1 MKICFLI
8 FALNLAA
15 EVYPADTV
23 SVKYFPLKAGNTW
36 YYKTTF
42 SPIPFPPE
50 FHKDY
55 IEKDTSINGITYF
68 KFFRH
73 GSVSYIRVDSV
84 KGNLLAYSPGNGCGS
99 YANDK
104 IIDSLASSPGNQ
116 ITCIYEAIQTRICV
130 STGTQNVFGIISD
143 TKDFIHYGL
152 FVANITYAKNFG
164 VIYSC
169 SGEPPPCTGFTNL
182 IGCRIDG
189 IVYGDTNLTSIK
201 QIGNSIPEYFSLE
214 QNYPNPFN
222 PHTIINYAIP
232 SNVRSQTSDVKLLIY
247 NSLGKHIATLV
258 NENQN
263 AGSYSVEFN
272 GEGLPSGVYY
282 CKLEAG
288 DFVETKRMVILK

>member
-1 MKICFLI
+1 MKIYFFI
-8 FALNLAA
+8 FALILSS
-15 EVYPADTV
+15 EVFPADTV

-68 KFFRH
+68 KFYRH
-73 GSVSYIRVDSV
+73 GSVSYIRFDSV

-116 ITCIYEAIQTRICV
+116 ITCIYENIQTRRCV

-143 TKDFIHYGL
+143 TKEFDHYGL
-152 FVANITYAKNFG
+152 FVSTITYAKNFG
-164 VIYSC
+164 VISSC
-169 SGEPPPCTGFTNL
+169 SGDPPPCTGFTNL

-189 IVYGDTNLTSIK
+189 IVYGDTNLTSIE

-222 PHTIINYAIP
+222 PKTIINYAIP
-232 SNVRSQTSDVKLLIY
+232 SNVKRQTSNVKLIIY
-247 NSLGKHIATLV
+247 NSQGKQVTTLV
-258 NENQN
+258 NRKQN
-263 AGSYSVEFN
+263 PGRYSVEFS
-272 GEGLPSGVYY
+272 GKGLPSGIYFY
-282 CKLEAG
+282 KLEAG
-288 DFVETKRMVILK
+288 EFTETKRMVLLK

>member
-8 FALNLAA
+8 FAIILAP
-15 EVYPADTV
+15 EVFPADTA

-42 SPIPFPPE
+42 SPIPFPPV

-68 KFFRH
+68 KFYKH
-73 GSVSYIRVDSV
+73 GSASFLRVDSV
-84 KGNLLAYSPGNGCGS
+84 KGNLLAYSSGNGCGS

-116 ITCIYEAIQTRICV
+116 IICLYQNIQIRRCA

-143 TKDFIHYGL
+143 TKDFSHDGL
-152 FVANITYAKNFG
+152 FVENIKYAKNFG

-169 SGEPPPCTGFTNL
+169 SGEPPPCGNFTNL

-189 IVYGDTNLTSIK
+189 IVYGDTNFTNIK
-201 QIGNSIPEYFSLE
+201 QIGNSVPEYFSLS

-222 PHTIINYAIP
+222 PKTIINYELSITNFVNIKVFDA
-232 SNVRSQTSDVKLLIY
+232 
-247 NSLGKHIATLV
+247 LGKEVATLV

-263 AGSYSVEFN
+263 AGSYSVEFY
-272 GEGLPSGVYY
+272 GEGMPSGIYFY
-282 CKLEAG
+282 KLEAG
-288 DFVETKRMVILK
+288 DFTETKRMILLK

>member
-8 FALNLAA
+8 FALNLAS
-15 EVYPADTV
+15 EVFPADTA

-42 SPIPFPPE
+42 SPIPFPPV

-68 KFFRH
+68 KFYKH
-73 GSVSYIRVDSV
+73 GSASFIRIDSV

-116 ITCIYEAIQTRICV
+116 IICLYQNIQTRRCV

-143 TKDFIHYGL
+143 TKDFAHDGL
-152 FVANITYAKNFG
+152 FVENIKYAKNFG
-164 VIYSC
+164 VISSC

-201 QIGNSIPEYFSLE
+201 QIGNSIPEYFSLS
-214 QNYPNPFN
+214 QNFPNPFN
-222 PHTIINYAIP
+222 PATIINYAIP
-232 SNVRSQTSDVKLLIY
+232 SNVKRQTSDVKLIIY
-247 NSLGKHIATLV
+247 NSLGKQITTLV
-258 NENQN
+258 NRKHN

-272 GEGLPSGVYY
+272 GEGLPSGIYFY
-282 CKLEAG
+282 KIKAG
-288 DFVETKRMVILK
+288 DFDETKRMVMLK

>member
-1 MKICFLI
+1 MKIYFFI
-8 FALNLAA
+8 FALILAT
-15 EVYPADTV
+15 EVFPADTA

-36 YYKTTF
+36 YYKTTY
-42 SPIPFPPE
+42 SPFPFPPTY
-50 FHKDY
+50 HKDF

-68 KFFRH
+68 KFY
-73 GSVSYIRVDSV
+73 GSASFIRVDSANA
-84 KGNLLAYSPGNGCGS
+84 NLLVYSPGNGCGS

-116 ITCIYEAIQTRICV
+116 IICLYQNIQTRRCV

-143 TKDFIHYGL
+143 TKDFYHDGL

-214 QNYPNPFN
+214 QNFPNPFN
-222 PHTIINYAIP
+222 PKTIINYNIEFPLNKGGQGVVSLKVYDA
-232 SNVRSQTSDVKLLIY
+232 
-247 NSLGKHIATLV
+247 LGKEVAILV
-258 NENQN
+258 NEKQN

-272 GEGLPSGVYY
+272 GEGLPSGIYFY
-282 CKLEAG
+282 KLEAG
-288 DFVETKRMVILK
+288 DFVETKRMVLLK